1 MIQRCQYTFTR
12 PYWDQVSDQAKD
24 LIRSMLV
31 VDPKK
36 RATCKEILK
45 DPWMTVDEPQKKPEL
60 EGFQKNMRVYNAK
73 RKFKAGVMALAAISA
88 MQRGAAATKAA
99 NKLKERVSKGD
110 VEEVVQG
117 EVVQGEAAPAPAAA
131 EG

>member
-1 MIQRCQYTFTR
+1 
-12 PYWDQVSDQAKD
+12 
-24 LIRSMLV
+24 
-31 VDPKK
+31 
-36 RATCKEILK
+36 
-45 DPWMTVDEPQKKPEL
+45 MTVDEPQKQPEL
-60 EGFQKNMRVYNAK
+60 EGFQKNMKIYNAK

-117 EVVQGEAAPAPAAA
+117 EVVQDEAAPAPAAA

>member
-1 MIQRCQYTFTR
+1 MWFPPFIQKIIRLPNDPAVPVHVHEAKTGTG
-12 PYWDQVSDQAKD
+12 PDQAKV

-60 EGFQKNMRVYNAK
+60 EGFQKNMRVYAK
-73 RKFKAGVMALAAISA
+73 RKF
-88 MQRGAAATKAA
+88 R
-99 NKLKERVSKGD
+99 
-110 VEEVVQG
+110 
-117 EVVQGEAAPAPAAA
+117 PASWR
-131 EG
+131 

>member
-1 MIQRCQYTFTR
+1 
-12 PYWDQVSDQAKD
+12 
-24 LIRSMLV
+24 
-31 VDPKK
+31 
-36 RATCKEILK
+36 
-45 DPWMTVDEPQKKPEL
+45 MTVDEPQKKPEL
-60 EGFQKNMRVYNAK
+60 EGFQKNMKIYNAK

-110 VEEVVQG
+110 VEEVVQDA
-117 EVVQGEAAPAPAAA
+117 AAPAPAAA